1 MPKKREF
8 KVERENFSLVLH
20 LLSEF
25 SASKEKVKV
34 QSIKAFKKVPW
45 AQAQLFC
52 VHMTEIVRVYVS
64 FVFTW
69 ILALLMISNK
79 KEGNHTFL
87 F

>member
-45 AQAQLFC
+45 AQLFR
-52 VHMTEIVRVYVS
+52 VHMTKEKIVKGL
-64 FVFTW
+64 F
-69 ILALLMISNK
+69 
-79 KEGNHTFL
+79 GFL
-87 F
+87 PGF

>member
-25 SASKEKVKV
+25 SASKEKVRL

-45 AQAQLFC
+45 AQLFLCPYDRDCTC
-52 VHMTEIVRVYVS
+52 VRLFRFYLDFS
-64 FVFTW
+64 
-69 ILALLMISNK
+69 
-79 KEGNHTFL
+79 TFNDW
-87 F
+87 

>member
-1 MPKKREF
+1 MYYDSIHLVCKKKREF

-25 SASKEKVKV
+25 SASKEKVRL

-45 AQAQLFC
+45 AQLFC

-69 ILALLMISNK
+69 ILALLMIGNK
-79 KEGNHTFL
+79 KE
-87 F
+87 